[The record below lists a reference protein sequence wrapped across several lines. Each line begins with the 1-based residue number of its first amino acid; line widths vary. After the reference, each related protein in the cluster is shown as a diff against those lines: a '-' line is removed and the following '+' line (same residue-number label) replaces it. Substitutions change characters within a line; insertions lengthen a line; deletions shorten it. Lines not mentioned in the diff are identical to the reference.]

1 MKFYLSGSRQQVA
14 AHGVCHALGGAT
26 AVRPACCEV
35 DMGLE
40 GTSLWST
47 IEGIAR
53 EEGVELFDLELPV
66 DTRRGGT
73 LRVFI
78 TRPAGVGEVA
88 VKRPEPEAEGAD
100 VQRSGISFEDCVR
113 VSKRILDLDEQQE
126 VIPGN
131 CTLEVSSPGI
141 NRKLRL
147 PAHFS
152 GAVGERVRVKFRNT
166 ETGATV
172 VLTGIVREASSDVVQ
187 VAGEGKGDTV
197 SIPFSA
203 IKEARVDFN
212 F

>member
-1 MKFYLSGSRQQVA
+1 
-14 AHGVCHALGGAT
+14 
-26 AVRPACCEV
+26 
-35 DMGLE
+35 MGLE

-47 IEGIAR
+47 IEGIAQ

-78 TRPAGVGEVA
+78 TRPASASQIA
-88 VKRPEPEAEGAD
+88 VERSEPEVEGSD
-100 VQRSGISFEDCVR
+100 VQRSGISFGDCVR

-131 CTLEVSSPGI
+131 CNLEVSSPGI

-147 PAHFS
+147 PAHFG
-152 GAVGERVRVKFRNT
+152 GAVGERVRVKFRST

-172 VLTGIVREASSDVVQ
+172 VVTGIVREVSSSTVQ
-187 VAGEGKGDTV
+187 VTGEGKSETV
-197 SIPFSA
+197 SILFSE

>member
-1 MKFYLSGSRQQVA
+1 
-14 AHGVCHALGGAT
+14 
-26 AVRPACCEV
+26 
-35 DMGLE
+35 MGLE

-53 EEGVELFDLELPV
+53 EEGVELFDIELPL

-78 TRPAGVGEVA
+78 TRPAGAGETS
-88 VKRPEPEAEGAD
+88 VKRLEPKVDEAEGVD
-100 VQRSGISFEDCVR
+100 VQRGGISFEDCVR

-131 CTLEVSSPGI
+131 CNLEVSSPGI

-152 GAVGERVRVKFRNT
+152 GAVGERVRVKFRST

-172 VLTGIVREASSDVVQ
+172 VLTGIVREASSDAVQ
-187 VAGEGKGDTV
+187 VMGEGKSEV
-197 SIPFSA
+197 ASILFSE